1 MAKSEKRKK
10 ISTNLPEDLL
20 RAACACTGNNQ
31 TDAIIAGL
39 KELIAA
45 SNRKRAL
52 SVRGK
57 IHIDL
62 DLDKVRER
70 VRL

>member
-1 MAKSEKRKK
+1 MAKSEKRRK
-10 ISTNLPEDLL
+10 ISVRLPENLL

-45 SNRKRAL
+45 SKRKLAL

-57 IHIDL
+57 VHIDL
-62 DLDKVRER
+62 DLEKVRER